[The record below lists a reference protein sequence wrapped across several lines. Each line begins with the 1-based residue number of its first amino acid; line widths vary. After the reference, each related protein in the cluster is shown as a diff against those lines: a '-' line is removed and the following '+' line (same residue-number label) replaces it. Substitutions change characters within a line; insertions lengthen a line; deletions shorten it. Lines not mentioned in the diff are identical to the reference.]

1 MVTVGELTG
10 EILKIPGQTLADAL
24 DILRG
29 IFNIS
34 KSRAVAFPEVQ
45 LDQDKCLDILSRL
58 KSGEPSAYVVGSVE
72 FYGVKI
78 LVDRNVLIP
87 RPETEEMVSRI
98 IESLGVSSSIKILD
112 LCTGSGCIAIALK
125 KALPKCE
132 VIGSDIS
139 PEALKLAKAS
149 ADLNKVSVIFKQQD
163 LLKDETDTYDLI
175 VSNPPYIPE
184 GSEVDCE
191 FEPSL
196 ALFSGPDGLD
206 AMRGIAR
213 DLFRCLNPK
222 GSAVFE
228 IEPEN
233 VDVIKELLTE
243 AGNISGRNFRV
254 ESFEDLEGKDRFVW
268 VRIED

>member
-1 MVTVGELTG
+1 MTVGELTE

-24 DILRG
+24 DILQG

-34 KSRAVAFPEVQ
+34 KSRAVAFSEVS
-45 LDQDKCLDILSRL
+45 LDQQKCLDILSRL

-72 FYGVKI
+72 FYGARI

-87 RPETEEMVSRI
+87 RPETEELVSRI
-98 IESLGVSSSIKILD
+98 VETLGTSSSIKILD

-125 KALPKCE
+125 KALPNCE
-132 VIGSDIS
+132 VTGSDIS
-139 PEALKLAKAS
+139 PDALKLAKAS
-149 ADLNKVSVIFKQQD
+149 AYLNGVSVRFKQQD
-163 LLKDETDTYDLI
+163 LLKGEADTYDLI

-184 GSEVDCE
+184 GTKVDCE

-206 AMRGIAR
+206 AMRGIAK
-213 DLFRCLNPK
+213 DLFRCLKPH
-222 GSAVFE
+222 GSVVFE

-233 VDVIKELLTE
+233 VDAIEELLTE
-243 AGNISGRNFRV
+243 AGKDSGRKFRV
-254 ESFEDLEGKDRFVW
+254 ESFKDLEGKDRFVGAKT
-268 VRIED
+268 ED